1 MSATNEL
8 HLVLGTGPL
17 GKATME
23 ALVKQGKRVRMVNR
37 SGKATAPNGVAVVA
51 GDVTNLDNAKMLCRE
66 ASVIY
71 LCAQPAYHRWQEE
84 FEPYMTCAIE
94 AASASSAK
102 LIFGD
107 NLYMYGEVSGE
118 LNENL
123 PYKAQT
129 KKGKV
134 RARIATMLLEA
145 HRAGKV
151 RAAIGR
157 ASDFFGPEV
166 RDSALGTRIF
176 YPALAGKS
184 AGAAGNL
191 DALHT
196 YTYIKDFGA
205 GLATLGLRDEAL
217 GQTWH
222 VPNAETLTTRQFL
235 NMVFEEIKLPPKMSG
250 ISKTMMRMAGLFIP
264 GARETVEMMYE
275 FEKPFVVDSR
285 KFEIAFGIKA
295 TSLKMAIHETV
306 EWFKNNP
313 PQKH

>member
-1 MSATNEL
+1 MSITNEL

-17 GKATME
+17 GKATMQ
-23 ALVKQGKRVRMVNR
+23 ALVAQGKRVRMVNR
-37 SGKATAPNGVAVVA
+37 SGKANVPTGVEVVA
-51 GDVTNLDNAKMLCRE
+51 GDVTKLDSAKALCRE

-84 FEPYMTCAIE
+84 FEPYMACAIE
-94 AASASSAK
+94 AASASGAK

-107 NLYMYGEVSGE
+107 NLYMYGEVAGE
-118 LNENL
+118 INETL

-157 ASDFFGPEV
+157 ASDFYGSEV
-166 RDSALGTRIF
+166 LDSAMGDRIF

-184 AGAAGNL
+184 AGAAGDL

-196 YTYIKDFGA
+196 YTYIKDFGV
-205 GLATLGLRDEAL
+205 GLATLGLRADAL
-217 GQTWH
+217 GQVWH

-235 NMVFEEIKLPPKMSG
+235 NLVFEEIKLPPKMSAIG
-250 ISKTMMRMAGLFIP
+250 KTMMRMAGLFIP

-285 KFEIAFGIKA
+285 KFETAFAIKA
-295 TSLKMAIHETV
+295 TPLKVAIHETV
-306 EWFKNNP
+306 EWYKSN
-313 PQKH
+313 PQKKH